1 MIISCACVCAED
13 NATDDTLNIVD
24 DEYILEE
31 NNNESLLN
39 AENEDYITNVQDNEE
54 LTLPSHNEY
63 SASIITNGFS
73 EGGLSTKIKVKLT
86 PSSSSSNTYDFFLKI
101 AKPNEFYKI
110 NQRFSGEIP
119 SSGNYV
125 YLPINT
131 TKITS
136 GMYEMS
142 IINSKDG
149 YLMTTS
155 NLTVSG
161 ISPYYYDYS
170 VVVDTDF
177 ITRETTSSLPLIIS
191 QASRKVYNDGY
202 NFNVQIYDSNNKLK
216 FNKNFCGGAR
226 GNPTYIYKSCYI
238 DSYTL
243 ISGDYTV
250 KIVNTKD
257 EKVMYTKNLKVC
269 SKYGYSVNVDAQASY
284 EAGGYI
290 KMNISSNYP
299 YYIYDF
305 YLKVFDSNKNLIIC
319 QEYSNNTPISNSE
332 QQIYIINSTQLVS
345 GEYFLEFVDRTPI

>member
-155 NLTVSG
+155 NLT
-161 ISPYYYDYS
+161 I
-170 VVVDTDF
+170 
-177 ITRETTSSLPLIIS
+177 LL
-191 QASRKVYNDGY
+191 
-202 NFNVQIYDSNNKLK
+202 
-216 FNKNFCGGAR
+216 
-226 GNPTYIYKSCYI
+226 
-238 DSYTL
+238 
-243 ISGDYTV
+243 
-250 KIVNTKD
+250 
-257 EKVMYTKNLKVC
+257 
-269 SKYGYSVNVDAQASY
+269 
-284 EAGGYI
+284 
-290 KMNISSNYP
+290 
-299 YYIYDF
+299 
-305 YLKVFDSNKNLIIC
+305 
-319 QEYSNNTPISNSE
+319 
-332 QQIYIINSTQLVS
+332 
-345 GEYFLEFVDRTPI
+345 